1 MQVARV
7 FLSHASEDIA
17 LARDVRGWVVEAGHE
32 VFLARDLGVGIPA
45 GEPWRQRLH
54 ERLRWADA
62 VVCVATSAYL
72 ASTWCAAEIAIAQSR
87 GIELLPVLDEPGAVH
102 PLLTDVQHIDLNRNA
117 RAALVEALGQVG
129 WPDGR
134 SPFPGL
140 RSFDVAEHRVFFGR
154 ADEVRQLAERL
165 RSPDGKAKSAAL
177 LVVGPSG
184 CGKSSLV
191 RAGLLHVMADEP
203 GWRALPPILPGADPV
218 MALARELAGAAREIG
233 LDWTV
238 EQVRHRLDEGNL
250 TALADELLLA
260 APGGPLRRLLIV
272 VDQCEELLTQTGPED
287 RARFA
292 ELLRSALTGPVRVV
306 GTLRSEFH
314 DQLLGDPALA
324 SLPRTIYSL
333 PPLGRE
339 ALRLVIEGPAR
350 LAGIG
355 VEDQL
360 VARLVD
366 DTGGGEALPL
376 LAFTLAQLADGVSRG
391 GRLSAGHYNQLG
403 GVSDALIG
411 QADAAVKDAT
421 AARGRSLDEVI
432 DGLLWLVTVDERGRP
447 TRLRVFRD
455 ELPDLVAADLDE
467 FVARRLLTTDSDNGR
482 GVIGVAHET
491 FLSAWPPLAAAIKEN
506 ASALRAR
513 RSIEHA
519 ATAWNDNG
527 RPANRLWGGG
537 ALAAALADTGVRD
550 DLSTLAR
557 SFRKAS
563 IRRDRNRRRL
573 ITTVLSVLLILAL
586 AAAGLAVVQQRAAQE
601 QQRIAT
607 ARQLLAQSDAIRAI
621 DPRTALQLGIAAQRI
636 HAGGDTQSSLVNTL
650 TTTRYAGT
658 LTVHGGPVSA
668 VAFAPVA
675 RILAIGTREGV
686 VTLWDLSNR
695 AEPRQLGQPLTGHH
709 SLVSAV
715 AFAPDGR
722 TLATGSYDG
731 TAILWD
737 LTDPTQPQPRGRPLT
752 GHRGLVT
759 SVAFAPDG
767 RTLATGSADGTVM
780 LWDLT
785 DPAHPQPRGQ
795 PLTSHPLPGH
805 RGEVTSVAFAPD
817 GRTLATGS
825 DDGTAILWD
834 LTNSAHPWQPLTG
847 HRSLVSSVA
856 FAPDGRTLATG
867 SDDGTAILW
876 DLTNPAQP
884 RQLGQPLSGHLGQV
898 TSVVFT
904 PDGHTLATG
913 SDDGTAILWDLTN
926 LARPRQLGQPLS
938 GHLGQVTSVA
948 FAADGHTL
956 ATGSDDGTAILWS
969 LDNSAQPRQLGQPLT
984 GHHSLVSDVAFAD
997 DGHTLLTSSSDGTT
1011 IRWDLTNPAQPQLR
1025 ERSPTHRSRLVPA
1038 LEVSRDGKT
1047 QATVNPDGTVSLWD
1061 LTDRAR
1067 PRRLGQPLSAHT
1079 NLIAPVV
1086 FAPDGS
1092 IVATASDDGTVI
1104 LWDLAD
1110 RARPQRLGE
1119 TLTGPANL
1127 VISVAFAADG
1137 RTVATGSAD
1146 GTVILWDLTDRA
1158 RPQRLGQPLTGHTS
1172 SVNSLMFAPD
1182 GNILATGSSDGTV
1195 ILWDLTRLN
1204 DLRNHAAERACS
1216 LAGRGLNA
1224 AEWVRYVLGMEY
1236 RTTCPPDDRYGAHS

>member
-1 MQVARV
+1 MDTDDSCGAAAGREVQVARV

-32 VFLARDLGVGIPA
+32 VFLAQDLWFGITA
-45 GEPWRQRLH
+45 GERWGQRLH

-62 VVCVATSAYL
+62 VVCVLTSAYL
-72 ASTWCAAEIAIAQSR
+72 ASTWCAAEVAIAQSR
-87 GIELLPVLDEPGAVH
+87 GSELLPVLAEPGVVH
-102 PLLTDVQHIDLNRNA
+102 PLLTDVQHIDLSRNPRA
-117 RAALVEALGQVG
+117 ELVAALWRVDATGGFG
-129 WPDGR
+129 WPDNR

-140 RSFDVAEHRVFFGR
+140 RPFELDQHRVFFGR
-154 ADEVRQLAERL
+154 AKEVQQLVEWL
-165 RSPDGKAKSAAL
+165 RSSAEQAKSAAL

-203 GWRALPPILPGADPV
+203 GWRVLPPILPGADPV
-218 MALARELAGAAREIG
+218 TALARELAGAARVQEIG

-238 EQVRHRLDEGNL
+238 EQVRRRLDEGNL

-272 VDQCEELLTQTGPED
+272 VDQCEELLTQTGPDD
-287 RARFA
+287 RAQFA
-292 ELLRSALTGPVRVV
+292 ALLRSALTGPVRVV
-306 GTLRSEFH
+306 GTLRSEFR

-324 SLPRTIYSL
+324 SLPKTTYPL

-366 DTGGGEALPL
+366 DTGGGAALPL

-421 AARGRSLDEVI
+421 AARRRSLEEVI
-432 DGLLWLVTVDERGRP
+432 DGLLRLVTVDEQGRP

-455 ELPDLVAADLDE
+455 ELPEPVAADLDE

-482 GVIGVAHET
+482 RVIGVVHET

-506 ASALRAR
+506 VSALRAR

-519 ATAWNDNG
+519 ATAWDDNG
-527 RPANRLWGGG
+527 RPSNRLWGGG
-537 ALAAALADTGVRD
+537 ALAAVLADTGVRD

-573 ITTVLSVLLILAL
+573 ITTVLSILLIFAL
-586 AAAGLAVVQQRAAQE
+586 AAAGLAVSQQRAAQA

-636 HAGGDTQSSLVNTL
+636 HAGGDTQSSLVDTL

-658 LTVHGGPVSA
+658 LTAHDGPVSA
-668 VAFAPVA
+668 VAFSPVA

-695 AEPRQLGQPLTGHH
+695 AQPRQLGRPLTGQH

-737 LTDPTQPQPRGRPLT
+737 LTDPAQPQPRGQSLT

-759 SVAFAPDG
+759 SVAFARDG
-767 RTLATGSADGTVM
+767 RTLATGSTDGTVI

-785 DPAHPQPRGQ
+785 DLAHPQPRGQ
-795 PLTSHPLPGH
+795 PLTNHPLAGH

-834 LTNSAHPWQPLTG
+834 LTNPAHPWQRLTG

-876 DLTNPAQP
+876 DLTNPA
-884 RQLGQPLSGHLGQV
+884 
-898 TSVVFT
+898 
-904 PDGHTLATG
+904 
-913 SDDGTAILWDLTN
+913 
-926 LARPRQLGQPLS
+926 RPRQLGQPLS
-938 GHLGQVTSVA
+938 GHLGRVTSVA
-948 FAADGHTL
+948 FAPDGRTL

-969 LDNSAQPRQLGQPLT
+969 LDNSAQPRQLGRPLT
-984 GHHSLVSDVAFAD
+984 GHHSLVSAVVFAD

-1025 ERSPTHRSRLVPA
+1025 ERSPTHRSPLVPA
-1038 LEVSRDGKT
+1038 MVVSRDGKI
-1047 QATVNPDGTVSLWD
+1047 QATVNPDGTVILWD
-1061 LTDRAR
+1061 ITDRAH

-1079 NLIAPVV
+1079 NLIAPVA
-1086 FAPDGS
+1086 FSPDGN

-1104 LWDLAD
+1104 LWDLTD
-1110 RARPQRLGE
+1110 RARPQRFGE

-1137 RTVATGSAD
+1137 RTFATGSAD

-1172 SVNSLMFAPD
+1172 SVNSLMFAPN

-1216 LAGRGLNA
+1216 LAGRGLDT
-1224 AEWVRYVLGMEY
+1224 AEWVRYVPGLTY
-1236 RTTCPPDDRYGAHS
+1236 RTTCPPDDRYGDHS